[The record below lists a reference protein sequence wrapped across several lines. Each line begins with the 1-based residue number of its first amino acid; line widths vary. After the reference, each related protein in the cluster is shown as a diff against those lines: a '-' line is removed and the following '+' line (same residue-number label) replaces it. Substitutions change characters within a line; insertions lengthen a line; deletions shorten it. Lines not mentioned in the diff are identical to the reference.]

1 MKKLVCAMFVAGL
14 AASAAMAQDEG
25 FRFFFDTKGV
35 SDANA
40 RNAADPLA
48 FTNPLVTNGLGVDA
62 GTRLYIYIGYGTNN
76 QNFSSVSLR
85 VNVGA
90 NGVIRAGSI
99 YNHACNPVSRW
110 QSIGTAA
117 ATAGT
122 TTWGIGSAL
131 KVGAAGYGARNNDG
145 SGSNGADTPGSTG
158 PTETADSHFK
168 ADDGSAFGTT
178 LLGYVD
184 VDNIGALNSDAEVK
198 LASDTSGSA
207 GVTVL
212 NQDIVYFGFG
222 DAGTTN
228 KANRTSANAD
238 AFVRAVPEPAS
249 LALLGLGA
257 LALRRRR

>member
-35 SDANA
+35 SDASA
-40 RNAADPLA
+40 RLAADPLA
-48 FTNPLVTNGLGVDA
+48 FTNPLVTNGLGADA
-62 GTRLYIYIGYGTNN
+62 GQRLYIYLGYGTNN
-76 QNFSSVSLR
+76 QNFSSIGLR
-85 VNVGA
+85 VTVDA
-90 NGVIRAGSI
+90 NGVIRSGSV
-99 YNHACNPVSRW
+99 YNHLCNPVNRW
-110 QSIGTAA
+110 QTIPSASPV
-117 ATAGT
+117 AGST
-122 TTWGIGSAL
+122 DWSWGNVL
-131 KVGAAGYGARNNDG
+131 KVGAAGYGGRNNDG
-145 SGSNGADTPGSTG
+145 TGANGADTPGSTG
-158 PTETADSHFK
+158 PTESADSHFK

-184 VDNIGALNSDAEVK
+184 IDNIGALNSDAAVK
-198 LASDTSGSA
+198 LGSSSSGSA
-207 GVTVL
+207 GVTVS
-212 NQDIVYFGFG
+212 NADFVYFGFG

-228 KANRTSANAD
+228 KKDRTSANAD

>member
-35 SDANA
+35 SDANP
-40 RNAADPLA
+40 RLAADPLA

-62 GTRLYIYIGYGTNN
+62 GQRLYIYIGYGTNN
-76 QNFSSVSLR
+76 QNFSSVNLR
-85 VNVGA
+85 VSVDA
-90 NGVIRAGSI
+90 NGRIRSGSM
-99 YNHACNPVSRW
+99 YNHACTPVSRW
-110 QSIGTAA
+110 QSIVSTSPVADSSS
-117 ATAGT
+117 
-122 TTWGIGSAL
+122 WDIGNAL

-145 SGSNGADTPGSTG
+145 TGSNGADTPGSVG
-158 PTETADSHFK
+158 PTQTADSHFR

-184 VDNIGALNSDAEVK
+184 IDNIGVLNSDAAVK
-198 LASDTSGSA
+198 LGSTTSGSA
-207 GVTVL
+207 GVTVG
-212 NQDIVYFGFG
+212 NGDFVYFGFG

-228 KANRTSANAD
+228 KSNRTSANAD